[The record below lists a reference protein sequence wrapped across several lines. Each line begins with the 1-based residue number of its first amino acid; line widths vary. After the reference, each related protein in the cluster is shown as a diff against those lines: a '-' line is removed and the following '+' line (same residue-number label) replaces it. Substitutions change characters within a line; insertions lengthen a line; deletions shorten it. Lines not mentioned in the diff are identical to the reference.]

1 MCSPRGLG
9 SALPTRQAVP
19 TWTTL
24 SRCRMAKATSSNFRP
39 SLPGAEE
46 HNERIKKLDYVR
58 SDLSRLNKTWKAE
71 GFTTVAAARADVAAR
86 YKAAQGRKLPS
97 NATPIQETVVVIEE
111 GTTMQQLRNL
121 AQRIQETWGF
131 RPLAIYTHLDEGHQR
146 SKTWKPNLHAHM
158 IFDMAGED
166 GKTIK
171 VLSDKLRQAE
181 RKKWEKKEKE
191 AAAREGRE
199 PRAFVA
205 PASWSKPSFDFLQDL
220 TAEALGMERG
230 QKSGRKR
237 LEALEYKIAKQE
249 ERNAQLI
256 EQNQELTYKSTTLA
270 VTVSEL
276 QKVEQRFT
284 IAPDAVTGATP
295 IEIPEPPLLKRD
307 TWAQKTQEAAN
318 ATQTDNLEALHRQ
331 MAADNAATVK
341 ANLQLMDLLDKEQA
355 KTAALTVVLQTQ
367 HMASRISGEQQRKVG
382 QETHVRCTIDGQ
394 QHERRLSDAMLWILQ
409 NGIASLK
416 QVCAAVFA
424 LVLREDKSQSQSVEQ
439 LRGRAR

>member
-1 MCSPRGLG
+1 
-9 SALPTRQAVP
+9 
-19 TWTTL
+19 
-24 SRCRMAKATSSNFRP
+24 MAKATSSHFVP
-39 SLPGAEE
+39 ALSGAEE
-46 HNERIKKLDYVR
+46 HNERQKQLDYVR
-58 SDLSRLNKTWKAE
+58 KDLSHLNQTWKAAD
-71 GFTTVAAARADVAAR
+71 FTTVDQARKTVAEK
-86 YKAAQGRKLPS
+86 YKAAHGRKLPK
-97 NATPIQETVVVIEE
+97 NATPIQETVVVLSPD
-111 GTTMQQLRNL
+111 TTMKQLQNL
-121 AQRIQETWGF
+121 AQRIQDTWGF
-131 RPLAIYTHLDEGHQR
+131 RPLAIYTHMDEGHVK
-146 SKTWKPNLHAHM
+146 SKTWKPNLHAHL
-158 IFDMAGED
+158 IFDTTDSNGETL
-166 GKTIK
+166 KPISEK
-171 VLSDKLRQAE
+171 M
-181 RKKWEKKEKE
+181 RKSQQSKWEKKEAE
-191 AAAREGRE
+191 LAQREGRE
-199 PRAFVA
+199 PRKFFPPDSWKLPAF
-205 PASWSKPSFDFLQDL
+205 DYMQDL
-220 TAEALGMERG
+220 TAECLGMARG
-230 QKSGRKR
+230 EKSDKR
-237 LEALEYKIAKQE
+237 HLDALEYKIAKQE

-256 EQNQELTYKSTTLA
+256 ERNQELTDKSTTLA

-295 IEIPEPPLLKRD
+295 IEIPEPPLLRRD

-318 ATQTDNLEALHRQ
+318 ATQTDNLEALHKQ